1 MSPSITADWVGG
13 MTDNT
18 VLADL
23 QSLVGADVALAPTD
37 TLLDKHTR
45 DFCVTGSR
53 DVGVQAFVFPRST
66 EQVSKVLR
74 YCNERGIAVQPQGGL
89 TGLAGGAVP
98 VGPCIILGLER
109 MRTVRE
115 LDSAAGTITVDA
127 GVTMETVQKTAEAA
141 DLFFP
146 LDLGGRGSC
155 QVGGNVSTNAGGNR
169 VLRYGMARD
178 LVLGVE
184 AVLADGTVI
193 DALRKVIKNNSGYDV
208 RQLFIGAEGTLGIIT
223 GVVLRLFPKPKSA
236 CTGICAVQDYAGVL
250 ELLRRAR
257 SGFGSLLSA
266 FEVMWPD
273 FYQLGTV
280 ALGRKPPLELGHGVY
295 VLIETL
301 GTDPEAD
308 QARYENVIGEALEA
322 GVVKDAIIAQSQRE
336 ATELWAVRDSPGE
349 WQKGAHWPQLGFD
362 VSVPTGE
369 IGPLADE
376 IGAELKRRWPE
387 LVAVFF
393 GHVADGNLHV
403 SVRMSGHNI
412 PELDIENA
420 VYGIVAKRRGSISA
434 EHGIGSL
441 KIPFLHFSR
450 SEGEIAL
457 MRAIKQ
463 AMDPKGILNPG
474 KVLPAVGSSG
484 GH

>member
-1 MSPSITADWVGG
+1 
-13 MTDNT
+13 MTDRK

-23 QSLVGADVALAPTD
+23 VALVGADVAVAPD
-37 TLLDKHTR
+37 ATLLEKHTH
-45 DFCVTGSR
+45 DFCVHGEP
-53 DVGVQAFVFPRST
+53 DVGVMALVFPRTT
-66 EQVSKVLR
+66 EHVSRVLR
-74 YCNERGIAVQPQGGL
+74 YCNEHGIAVQPQGGL

-98 VGPCIILGLER
+98 VGPCVIVSLER
-109 MRTVRE
+109 MRAIKE
-115 LDSAAGTITVDA
+115 LDATAGTITVEA
-127 GVTMETVQKTAEAA
+127 GVAMETVQKAADAA

-155 QVGGNVSTNAGGNR
+155 QIGGNISTNAGGNR

-193 DALRKVIKNNSGYDV
+193 DALRKVIKNNSGYDI
-208 RQLFIGAEGTLGIIT
+208 RQLFIGAEGTLGVVT
-223 GVVLRLFPKPKSA
+223 AVVLRLFPKPRSNN
-236 CTGICAVQDYAGVL
+236 TGICAVNDYPAVL
-250 ELLRRAR
+250 ELLKRAR
-257 SGFGSLLSA
+257 SGFGATLSA

-273 FYQLGTV
+273 FYQMGTV
-280 ALGRKPPLELGHGVY
+280 GLGRKPPLEMGHGVY

-301 GTDPEAD
+301 GTDPDAD
-308 QARYENVIGEALEA
+308 QARYETVIGEAVEA
-322 GVVKDAIIAQSQRE
+322 GLVKDAVIAQSQRE

-349 WQKGAHWPQLGFD
+349 WPKAGHWPQLGFD

-369 IGPLADE
+369 IGPLAEE
-376 IGAELKRRWPE
+376 IAAELKQRWPA
-387 LVAVFF
+387 LKSVFF

-403 SVRMSGHNI
+403 SVRMSGHDV

-420 VYGIVAKRRGSISA
+420 VYGIVAQRRGSISA

-441 KIPFLHFSR
+441 KIPFLHYSR
-450 SEGEIAL
+450 SEAEIAL
-457 MRAIKQ
+457 MRAIKR

-474 KVLPAVGSSG
+474 KVLPL
-484 GH
+484 

>member
-1 MSPSITADWVGG
+1 
-13 MTDNT
+13 MTDKT
-18 VLADL
+18 VLAAL
-23 QSLVGADVALAPTD
+23 QALVGADVALAPT
-37 TLLDKHTR
+37 TSLLEKHTR
-45 DFCVTGSR
+45 DFCVTGAPGLA
-53 DVGVQAFVFPRST
+53 VHALVFPRST
-66 EQVSKVLR
+66 GQVSKVLS
-74 YCNERGIAVQPQGGL
+74 YCNEHGIAVQPQGGL

-98 VGPCIILGLER
+98 VGPCVILCLER
-109 MRTVRE
+109 MRAIRE
-115 LDSAAGTITVDA
+115 LDTAAGTITVDA
-127 GVTMETVQKTAEAA
+127 GVTMEMVQKAADAA

-155 QVGGNVSTNAGGNR
+155 QIGGNISTNAGGNR
-169 VLRYGMARD
+169 VLRFGMARD

-208 RQLFIGAEGTLGIIT
+208 RQLFIGAEGTLGIVT

-236 CTGICAVQDYAGVL
+236 CTGICAVDDYAGVL

-257 SGFGSLLSA
+257 GGFGALLSA
-266 FEVMWPD
+266 FEVMWPE
-273 FYQLGTV
+273 FYRLGTV
-280 ALGRKPPLELGHGVY
+280 ALGRKPPLEMGHDVY

-301 GTDPEAD
+301 GTDPAAD
-308 QARYENVIGEALEA
+308 QARYEAVIGEAIEA
-322 GVVKDAIIAQSQRE
+322 GVVKDAVIAQSQRE
-336 ATELWAVRDSPGE
+336 ATELWSVRDAPGE
-349 WQKGAHWPQLGFD
+349 WSKTEHWPQLGFD

-376 IGAELKRRWPE
+376 INAELQRRWPG
-387 LVAVFF
+387 LVALYF

-403 SVRMSGHNI
+403 SVRMSGHDV

-420 VYGIVAKRRGSISA
+420 VYAIVAQRRGSISA

-441 KIPFLHFSR
+441 KIPFLHYSR
-450 SEGEIAL
+450 SEAELAL
-457 MRAIKQ
+457 MRAIKK

-474 KVLPAVGSSG
+474 KVLPPA
-484 GH
+484 

>member
-1 MSPSITADWVGG
+1 MSDAQQIQRE
-13 MTDNT
+13 
-18 VLADL
+18 LAN
-23 QSLVGADVALAPTD
+23 
-37 TLLDKHTR
+37 LL
-45 DFCVTGSR
+45 GS
-53 DVGVQAFVFPRST
+53 DIVQAPDATNRVRHINDYCVQGDPDVELLALVYPRTT
-66 EQVSKVLR
+66 EQVSKALR
-74 YCNERGIAVQPQGGL
+74 WCNDRGIAVQPQGGM

-98 VGPCIILGLER
+98 IGPSVVISLER
-109 MRTVRE
+109 MREIRE
-115 LDSAAGTITVDA
+115 IDTAANTITVEA
-127 GVTMETVQKTAEAA
+127 GVVMEAVQKAA
-141 DLFFP
+141 DAHDLFFP

-155 QVGGNVSTNAGGNR
+155 QIGGNVSTNAGGNR

-193 DALRKVIKNNSGYDV
+193 NALRKVIKNNTGYDL

-223 GVVLRLFPKPKSA
+223 QVVLKLFPKPRSA
-236 CTGICAVQDYAGVL
+236 CTGICAVDDYPAVL
-250 ELLRRAR
+250 ELLKRAR
-257 SGFGSLLSA
+257 AGLGSQLSA

-273 FYQLGTV
+273 FWRLGTV
-280 ALGRKPPLELGHGVY
+280 ELGRKPPLDEGYGAY

-308 QARYENVIGEALEA
+308 QQRYEAVIAEAMEA
-322 GVVKDAIIAQSQRE
+322 GVVKDAIVAQSQRE

-349 WQKGAHWPQLGFD
+349 WSKGVHWPQLGFD

-376 IGAELKRRWPE
+376 IGTMLRTRWPQ
-387 LVAVFF
+387 LQVVFF

-403 SVRMSGHNI
+403 SVRMSGHDV
-412 PELDIENA
+412 PEIELENA
-420 VYGIVAKRRGSISA
+420 VYGIVAKRTGSISA

-441 KIPFLHFSR
+441 KVPFLHFSR
-450 SEGEIAL
+450 SPEEIAL
-457 MRAIKQ
+457 MKAIKK

-474 KVLPAVGSSG
+474 KLF
-484 GH
+484 